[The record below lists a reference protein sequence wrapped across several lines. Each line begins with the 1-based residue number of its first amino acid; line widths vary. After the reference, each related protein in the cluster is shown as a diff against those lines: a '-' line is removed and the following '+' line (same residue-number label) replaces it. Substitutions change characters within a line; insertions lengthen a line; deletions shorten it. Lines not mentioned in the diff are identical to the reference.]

1 MTKSVK
7 LRLAISASVSLM
19 LLMSAVAT
27 VLAGWVNLTHGHA
40 CGPTQGNF
48 TWSQSYNTNDVTWYQ
63 YAKWSG
69 SQYNCIQGAGDWY
82 QLEAEAYNPAG
93 GGTSCDKLHTYSTSY
108 TLPLRSSPSVANGCG
123 STTYKEET
131 KFPIKSSSI
140 GNNVE
145 YWTLTRNYK
154 YNAVNGQVHEVNW
167 SFSNLATDWWAGKV
181 RYRMESGAPY
191 FGYFPTCASPSG
203 ILSGYPGC

>member
-1 MTKSVK
+1 MVKSVK
-7 LRLAISASVSLM
+7 LRLAIGTSVSLM

-48 TWSQSYNTNDVTWYQ
+48 TWSQTNNTNDVTWYQ

-69 SQYNCIQGAGDWY
+69 SQYTCIQGAGDWY

-145 YWTLTRNYK
+145 YWTPAYELPRDASADLSMTRREFV
-154 YNAVNGQVHEVNW
+154 AMAHP
-167 SFSNLATDWWAGKV
+167 AMAGWETRKELQIQ
-181 RYRMESGAPY
+181 RR
-191 FGYFPTCASPSG
+191 
-203 ILSGYPGC
+203 